1 MPKMYFAEF
10 ERSVPPFDKFNKF
23 GHTGH
28 NDAMKRLQRIVEEFP
43 EFKVR
48 VLASVYH
55 SDLEKVIEIEERYKS
70 KYPKNFYLQEK
81 LSGITECVKLDW
93 ETRNSIIQ
101 ELRDLNEKTKK
112 ELFG

>member
-10 ERSVPPFDKFNKF
+10 KRTVPPFDVFDKF

-28 NDAMKRLQRIVEEFP
+28 NDAMKRLNRIVEEFP
-43 EFKVR
+43 DFEVR

-55 SDLEKVIEIEERYKS
+55 HDVEKVIEIEERYKAR
-70 KYPKNFYLQEK
+70 YPKNFWLEEK

-93 ETRNSIIQ
+93 DTRNNIIK